1 MELLYTLCT
10 LNDINELML
19 ISKRT
24 FVEAF
29 EKDNDPLDFNNY
41 INKAFS
47 HHALAGEL
55 QNVNSQFYFVH
66 HEDMLVAYFKLNQG
80 SAQTDVKSEDSI
92 ELERIYVLSNY
103 QGKRLGEQILNHI
116 KQIARQVN
124 KKSLWLGVWEENK
137 RAIQFYE
144 RQGFQKFGTHPYF
157 IGTDKQTD
165 WLMGFDLST
174 L

>member
-1 MELLYTLCT
+1 MELLYTLCSF
-10 LNDINELML
+10 NDLDELML

-55 QNVNSQFYFVH
+55 QNINSQFYFVH
-66 HEDMLVAYFKLNQG
+66 HEYMLVAYFKLNQG

-92 ELERIYVLSNY
+92 ELERIYVISNY
-103 QGKRLGEQILNHI
+103 QGKRLGEQILKHI
-116 KQIARQVN
+116 KQIALQVN
-124 KKSLWLGVWEENK
+124 KKSLWLGVWQQNE

-144 RQGFQKFGTHPYF
+144 RHGFKKFGTHPYF
-157 IGTDKQTD
+157 IGLDEQTD
-165 WLMGFDLST
+165 WLMRFDLST

>member
-1 MELLYTLCT
+1 MEISYKLCSFK
-10 LNDINELML
+10 DIVELML

-41 INKAFS
+41 INNAFS
-47 HHALAGEL
+47 HATLAAEIH
-55 QNVNSQFYFVH
+55 NVNSQFYFVN
-66 HEDMLVAYFKLNQG
+66 HEEVLIAYFKLNQG
-80 SAQTDVKSEDSI
+80 IAQTDVKSEDSI
-92 ELERIYVLSNY
+92 ELERIYVISNY
-103 QGKRLGEQILNHI
+103 QGKRLGEQILKHI
-116 KQIARQVN
+116 KQIALQVN

-144 RQGFQKFGTHPYF
+144 RQGFQKFGTHPYY